1 MNTLSRNERKRQ
13 RTRQALIDA
22 TRKLAGSVGLENVS
36 VQEITELADVG
47 LGTFYN
53 YFEHKEAV
61 FEAVLVE
68 LQRDFDE
75 HLEMLRSNLKDP
87 AMRVAAILKFT
98 LEQAVRNEEW
108 YLFCKHSTAMKSEI
122 LHQQPEQFEADV
134 QAGAKAGRFKIGD
147 IAFTC
152 HLITGTLR
160 HIVKDLQQGNLAA
173 EHANESVRCILR
185 MLGLTDMIA
194 RALSQN
200 PLPAASAPKRPPL
213 PEIINWD
220 R

>member
-1 MNTLSRNERKRQ
+1 MNTLSRTERKRQ
-13 RTRQALIDA
+13 RTHQALIDA
-22 TRKLAGSVGLENVS
+22 TRKLAGSSGLENVS

-53 YFEHKEAV
+53 YFQHKEAV
-61 FEAVLVE
+61 FDAVLAE

-75 HLEMLRSNLKDP
+75 HLEKLRTNLKDP
-87 AMRVAAILKFT
+87 AMRIAAILKFT
-98 LEQAVRNEEW
+98 LEQAMLNEEW
-108 YLFCKHSTAMKSEI
+108 YLFCKHSTTMRGEI
-122 LHQQPEQFEADV
+122 LHQQQEQFEADLL
-134 QAGAKAGRFKIGD
+134 AGVKAGRFRIGEVG
-147 IAFTC
+147 FTC
-152 HLITGTLR
+152 NLITGMLR
-160 HIVKDLQQGNLAA
+160 HIILEMQKGTMPAVQ
-173 EHANESVRCILR
+173 ANESVRSILR

-200 PLPAASAPKRPPL
+200 PLPAASAPKRTPL

>member
-1 MNTLSRNERKRQ
+1 MSTLSRNERKRY
-13 RTRQALIDA
+13 RTRRALIDA
-22 TRKLAGSVGLENVS
+22 TRKLAKTAGLENVS
-36 VQEITELADVG
+36 IQEITEQADVG

-61 FEAVLVE
+61 FDAVLAE
-68 LQRDFDE
+68 LQEDFNQ
-75 HLEMLRSNLKDP
+75 HLEILRTNLKDP
-87 AMRVAAILKFT
+87 AMRVAAILKYT
-98 LEQAVRNEEW
+98 LDQVAQNEEW
-108 YLFCKHSTAMKSEI
+108 YLFSQHSTALKNEI
-122 LHQQPEQFEADV
+122 LQQPPDQFEADLL
-134 QAGAKAGRFKIGD
+134 AGVKAGRFRIGEVP
-147 IAFTC
+147 FTC
-152 HLITGTLR
+152 NLITGMLR
-160 HIVKDLQQGNLAA
+160 HIVA
-173 EHANESVRCILR
+173 EMRKGLLSADHANESVRSILR